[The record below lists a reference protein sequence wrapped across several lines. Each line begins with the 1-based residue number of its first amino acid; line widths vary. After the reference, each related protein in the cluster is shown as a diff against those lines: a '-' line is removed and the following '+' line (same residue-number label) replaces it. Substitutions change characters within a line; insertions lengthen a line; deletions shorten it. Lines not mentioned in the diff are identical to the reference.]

1 MPRETT
7 SALWSLRSK
16 FLFALLLAALSP
28 LAVYA
33 YLSFTATSGALERQE
48 RLEMAN
54 RSEAVQAALEARGKA
69 VVDQVVSFG
78 EWAPFCRAIDQR
90 NPAWLRANVT
100 AWVPASTA
108 LKGAQVLTVGGEVV
122 TSGGDFQGV
131 SLRDASVVQAAR
143 QGRNGFDVQ
152 TVKGRLYVLGA
163 GPVVTGVVND
173 SRIHG
178 VVAFGE
184 PVGQAMLA
192 NLARVT
198 GASGLSL
205 YVRGLLVAS
214 SARGAAKRLPV
225 PSAPGGLS
233 VDGRGTAVNRVLRN
247 DSGEPQAVL
256 HLTAPSAAV
265 SVTDAAL
272 LKTTMWTLLIALLI
286 AVGIGLATSR
296 TLTRPLRKLAAAARA
311 IKAGAPSQHLEVRGR
326 DEIGELSQAF
336 NEMAAHVT
344 AKEHENAAAY
354 ARLDA
359 TYLETVTALAAA
371 MEAKDHYT
379 AEHAES
385 LAEMALSVGRGMSLG
400 ENELR
405 ELRYAAVLHDI
416 GKIGIPGHI
425 LNKPGRLSADEFAVM
440 AEHTLIGERIISPIE
455 YLRPVARIVRAAHE
469 RWDGHGY
476 PDQLAGAEIPL
487 ASRIL
492 LVCDAYHAMSSD
504 RPYRR
509 ALPLAEA
516 VEELRSN
523 AGAQFDPAVV
533 AVFIGALV
541 PTEAATA
548 EKRVGLLPVLG
559 RV

>member
-1 MPRETT
+1 MPQENT
-7 SALWSLRSK
+7 SPLWSLRSK

-33 YLSFTATSGALERQE
+33 YLSFSATSHALERQE

-69 VVDQVVSFG
+69 VVDQVVSYG
-78 EWAPFCRAIDQR
+78 EWVPFCRAIDQR
-90 NPAWLRANVT
+90 NLAWLRANVT
-100 AWVPASTA
+100 GWVPTSTA

-122 TSGGDFQGV
+122 TSGGDFRGV
-131 SLRDASVVQAAR
+131 SLRDAPVVQAAR

-163 GPVVTGVVND
+163 GPVVTGAVND

-192 NLARVT
+192 NLTRVT

-205 YVRGLLVAS
+205 YVHGLLVAS
-214 SARGAAKRLPV
+214 SARGAAKRLSV

-233 VDGRGTAVNRVLRN
+233 VDARGTAVNRILRN
-247 DSGEPQAVL
+247 ESGEPQAVL
-256 HLTAPSAAV
+256 QVTVPSAAV

-272 LKTTMWTLLIALLI
+272 LKSAMWTLLIALLI

-296 TLTRPLRKLAAAARA
+296 TLTRRLHKLAVAARA
-311 IKAGAPSQHLEVRGR
+311 IKAGAPSQHLAVRGR

-336 NEMAAHVT
+336 NEMAAHVA

-385 LAEMALSVGRGMSLG
+385 LAEMALFVGRGMSLG

-440 AEHTLIGERIISPIE
+440 AEHTIIGERIISPIE

-476 PDQLAGAEIPL
+476 PDRLTGAEIPL

-492 LVCDAYHAMSSD
+492 LVCDAYHAMTSD
-504 RPYRR
+504 RPYRG

-516 VEELRSN
+516 VEELRGN
-523 AGAQFDPAVV
+523 AGTQFDPAVV
-533 AVFIGALV
+533 AVFIEVLV
-541 PTEAATA
+541 PTEIPTA
-548 EKRVGLLPVLG
+548 EERLSLEPVLTRG
-559 RV
+559 

>member
-1 MPRETT
+1 
-7 SALWSLRSK
+7 LRSK

-33 YLSFTATSGALERQE
+33 YLSFSATSRALERQE
-48 RLEMAN
+48 RIEMAN

-69 VVDQVVSFG
+69 VVDQVVSYG

-90 NPAWLRANVT
+90 NLAWLRANVT
-100 AWVPASTA
+100 VWVPTSTA

-122 TSGGDFQGV
+122 TSGGDFRGV
-131 SLRDASVVQAAR
+131 SLRDAPVVEAAR

-152 TVKGRLYVLGA
+152 AVKGRLYVLGA

-205 YVRGLLVAS
+205 YVHGLLVAS

-225 PSAPGGLS
+225 PNAPGGLS
-233 VDGRGTAVNRVLRN
+233 VDGRGTAANRVLRN

-286 AVGIGLATSR
+286 AVSIGLATSR
-296 TLTRPLRKLAAAARA
+296 ALTRPLRKLAAAARA
-311 IKAGAPSQHLEVRGR
+311 IKAGTPSQQLEVRSR
-326 DEIGELSQAF
+326 DEIGELSRAF
-336 NEMAAHVT
+336 NAMTAQIAADMRE
-344 AKEHENAAAY
+344 KSDAY

-359 TYLETVTALAAA
+359 TYLATVTALATA

-379 AEHAES
+379 AAHAES
-385 LAEMALSVGRGMSLG
+385 LAEMALVVGRGMGLRES
-400 ENELR
+400 ELR
-405 ELRYAAVLHDI
+405 DLHYAAVLHDI

-440 AEHTLIGERIISPIE
+440 AEHTIIGERIISPIE
-455 YLRPVARIVRAAHE
+455 HLRPVARIVRSAHE

-476 PDQLAGAEIPL
+476 PDQLTAREIPV

-492 LVCDAYHAMSSD
+492 LVCDAYHAMTSD
-504 RPYRR
+504 RPYRG

-516 VEELRSN
+516 VEELRRN
-523 AGAQFDPAVV
+523 AGTQFDPAVV
-533 AVFIGALV
+533 AVFIEVLV
-541 PTEAATA
+541 PTEVPTA
-548 EKRVGLLPVLG
+548 EERLSLSPF
-559 RV
+559 